1 MKPFS
6 NRCVSHFHVDFY
18 LSIFPSLSALVLNM
32 VAESTSKQCP
42 ELKRMFIFAKSPY
55 KSQTVAAEVRWNRI
69 QDSIAR
75 NPNFTFLVPRIFTA
89 YAESTFPYEFFVD
102 GRSTEAAL
110 DMTTARSFFQNATF
124 PQDFYRR
131 NGTFGFLNIG
141 PEINALSQAHPIE
154 TGANQG
160 VGNYV
165 PDPSDPGLQGGVRQF
180 LNCTWTGC

>member
-1 MKPFS
+1 ML
-6 NRCVSHFHVDFY
+6 NR
-18 LSIFPSLSALVLNM
+18 LI
-32 VAESTSKQCP
+32 
-42 ELKRMFIFAKSPY
+42 